1 MPRTITLW
9 KHSLGWLN
17 VTHDHSAVHS
27 INRISH
33 RVYVEQDSLQDFLV
47 LTFFVHDKM
56 LGPNTLEWY
65 YLKIVGW
72 KIHNTLLY
80 LSIQVPFSPYGY
92 WLCSFQSYL
101 MSEASLR
108 GSMPLVLMFCFFYCL
123 NIINNLQIMGILI
136 NILIFSSALYLCVFP
151 VLLWHHERKLVIS
164 LSCDTYVPQILP
176 SWFTCHFVF

>member
-17 VTHDHSAVHS
+17 VTHDHSTVHS

-33 RVYVEQDSLQDFLV
+33 RVYVEQHSLKDFLV
-47 LTFFVHDKM
+47 LTFLVHDKM
-56 LGPNTLEWY
+56 LGPNTLECY

-80 LSIQVPFSPYGY
+80 LSIQAPFSPYGY

-108 GSMPLVLMFCFFYCL
+108 GSMPLVLFFYFCCL
-123 NIINNLQIMGILI
+123 NIIKNLQIMGILR
-136 NILIFSSALYLCVFP
+136 NTLIFSSALYLCSF
-151 VLLWHHERKLVIS
+151 RS
-164 LSCDTYVPQILP
+164 FSDTMREN
-176 SWFTCHFVF
+176 

>member
-17 VTHDHSAVHS
+17 VTHDHSTVHS

-33 RVYVEQDSLQDFLV
+33 RVYVEQHSLQDFLV
-47 LTFFVHDKM
+47 LTFLVHDKM
-56 LGPNTLEWY
+56 LGPNTLECY

-92 WLCSFQSYL
+92 WPFQSYL

-108 GSMPLVLMFCFFYCL
+108 GSMPLVLIFF
-123 NIINNLQIMGILI
+123 
-136 NILIFSSALYLCVFP
+136 FFFTVS
-151 VLLWHHERKLVIS
+151 IS
-164 LSCDTYVPQILP
+164 LK
-176 SWFTCHFVF
+176 TCKLWVS